1 MARPAR
7 ECGLSRRSWLLA
19 GLGVCVPGLLGG
31 ERLNVIWDGDNLHIS
46 APELRF
52 LSGKPLERLK
62 NADSVLFLSQLA
74 LSTDRFQTIYRRV
87 PDRFVVSYDLWE
99 EKFSV
104 TILSNER
111 RRASLLTAE
120 SAEAWCFEN
129 LAISSSG
136 LAPDRQFW
144 LRFELRTSDPREAS
158 DVLGESGISLNR
170 LVEIFSRP
178 AGKEQPHWVRE
189 VGPLR
194 LADLRRVGGRS
205 SRRG

>member
-7 ECGLSRRSWLLA
+7 VFQLSRRSWLLA
-19 GLGVCVPGLLGG
+19 GIGVAVPGLLRG
-31 ERLNVIWDGDNLHIS
+31 EPLRVTWDGDDLHI
-46 APELRF
+46 ADPELHF

-62 NADSVLFLSQLA
+62 NADTVFFVSQLT
-74 LSTDRFQTIYRRV
+74 LYTDRFQTVYRRV

-111 RRASLLTAE
+111 RRASFLTVE
-120 SAEAWCFEN
+120 SAQTWCLDN

-136 LAPDRQFW
+136 LTSDRQFW
-144 LRFELRTSDPREAS
+144 LRFELRTSDPREAR
-158 DVLGESGISLNR
+158 DVLGDSGISLTR

-178 AGKEQPHWVRE
+178 ASSQQPHWVRE

-194 LADLRRVGGRS
+194 LADLRRVGGRT
-205 SRRG
+205 SRHG